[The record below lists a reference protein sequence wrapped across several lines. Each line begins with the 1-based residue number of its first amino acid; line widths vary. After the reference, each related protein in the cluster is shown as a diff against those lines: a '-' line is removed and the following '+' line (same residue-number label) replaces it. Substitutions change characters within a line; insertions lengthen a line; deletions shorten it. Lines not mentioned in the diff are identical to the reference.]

1 MAHAPTS
8 TPQTR
13 KFALFDETGHISANT
28 LLAALIACAALCIIC
43 IGFVDRP
50 VADWVNTFSASTK
63 SQFVPLTK
71 VAFPF
76 PVAATLIGF
85 GYAIAIALGHRP
97 GPRGLALLR
106 IAAAILIVVALKDQ
120 FKFMFGRTWPA
131 TWTANNPSYL
141 KDGIY
146 GFFPYV
152 SWFTG
157 GGSRAYH
164 AFPSGTTAVITV
176 ACVAIA
182 LAWRPFRWIAPLPI
196 AAVVIGLIGTNYHWV
211 SDIIA
216 GLMLGTVVALAA
228 HRFGRHT

>member
-1 MAHAPTS
+1 MAQAP
-8 TPQTR
+8 
-13 KFALFDETGHISANT
+13 KLALRDDTGQVSANT
-28 LLAALIACAALCIIC
+28 LIAALITCVLLCLLC

-50 VADWVNTFSASTK
+50 VADWVNTFSAETK
-63 SQFVPLTK
+63 SQFGLLSK
-71 VAFPF
+71 IAAPF
-76 PVAATLIGF
+76 PIGATFIGF

-120 FKFMFGRTWPA
+120 FKFIFGRTWPA

-141 KDGIY
+141 KDGVY

-164 AFPSGTTAVITV
+164 AFPSGTTAVIT
-176 ACVAIA
+176 ASCVSIA
-182 LAWRPFRWIAPLPI
+182 LAWRPFRWIAPIPI
-196 AAVVIGLIGTNYHWV
+196 VAVIAGLIGANYHWV
-211 SDIIA
+211 SDIVA
-216 GLMLGTVVALAA
+216 GLILGTAVALAA
-228 HRFGRHT
+228 HRFGRT